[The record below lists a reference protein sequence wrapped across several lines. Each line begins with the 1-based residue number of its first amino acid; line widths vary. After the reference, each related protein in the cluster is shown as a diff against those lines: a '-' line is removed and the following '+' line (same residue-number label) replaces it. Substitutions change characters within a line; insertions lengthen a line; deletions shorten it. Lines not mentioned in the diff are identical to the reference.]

1 MGKRTSSRRSSG
13 RWLSKDSKE
22 VKVFVSRG
30 NGKWFDVAE
39 AKST

>member
-30 NGKWFDVAE
+30 NYLKRDTALMWV
-39 AKST
+39 